1 MAERNVKLIIIEVI
15 AVVGYALLW
24 ILLSLNHFANKAA
37 LTWNSVENQYL
48 INMVLGEICLVV
60 AFFMV
65 NASTK
70 LAGAGQKLFL
80 FTGISFLVDF
90 FTFTYLNINIL
101 YLWQGLDSFAE
112 VLKGF
117 APNINLAFVLIPNF
131 VLYQTDF
138 ILIVTANQIF
148 LAAVYVLALVFLI
161 YPMEKYSAM
170 KEKPWRSLSMAISI
184 VVLFLLIPL
193 SNIPNGVAIITI
205 TGLVVLFVV
214 MFDISYLF
222 YQYLSTAVKS
232 PKKSALRRG
241 SFLIGIGF
249 LIIITLMG
257 LKLFFLVATEAALQ
271 EGLTIVMIITRTII
285 SLFGLVIFAYGFYM
299 IRPS

>member
-1 MAERNVKLIIIEVI
+1 MADKNIKFIFIELVAI
-15 AVVGYALLW
+15 VGYALLW
-24 ILLSLNHFANKAA
+24 IFFSLNHWADKTT
-37 LTWNSVENQYL
+37 LTWNSVESQYL
-48 INMVLGEICLVV
+48 VNILLGEICLVT

-65 NASTK
+65 KSSTK
-70 LAGAGQKLFL
+70 LTGAGQKLFL

-101 YLWQGLDSFAE
+101 YKWQGIDSFAE
-112 VLKGF
+112 ILKNL
-117 APNINLAFVLIPNF
+117 APNISLSFVLIPNF

-138 ILIVTANQIF
+138 ILIITANQIF
-148 LAAVYVLALVFLI
+148 LVAVYVLALVFLI

-170 KEKPWRSLSMAISI
+170 KERPWRSLSMAISI
-184 VVLFLLIPL
+184 IVLFLLIPI
-193 SNIPNGVAIITI
+193 SNIPNGVTIITI
-205 TGLVVLFVV
+205 IGLIVLFVV
-214 MFDISYLF
+214 IFDISYLF

-249 LIIITLMG
+249 LIIITLMA

-271 EGLTIVMIITRTII
+271 EGLTIVNIIIRTII
-285 SLFGLVIFAYGFYM
+285 SIFGLVIFSYGFYV
-299 IRPS
+299 IKPS